1 MRQAYDYWQDQPG
14 SYHQRLSI
22 GPLLSSLPP
31 QRQEGAETGPPRS
44 PQTHAHTNVRASSTS
59 TGPHVWLWCF
69 VNKPSRAGLVSET
82 FNREAQE
89 MRGMRPAPP
98 ASAGRHRCATI
109 HSPISVFLGPSNNNS
124 ICLLALLS
132 SFRRQATNRHVAA
145 GGPTVQGTAIQNGIS
160 NRNQSVANHTAGLL
174 ASRFDTTASHR
185 VSARSLHPSPTPHT
199 AAQAQDVRRR

>member
-31 QRQEGAETGPPRS
+31 KRQERTETGPPRS
-44 PQTHAHTNVRASSTS
+44 PQTHAHECAPSTES

-89 MRGMRPAPP
+89 MREMRPAPP
-98 ASAGRHRCATI
+98 LRQAGTGAPQSVAR
-109 HSPISVFLGPSNNNS
+109 SQVFLGPSNNNS

-185 VSARSLHPSPTPHT
+185 VSARSLHPSPAPHT